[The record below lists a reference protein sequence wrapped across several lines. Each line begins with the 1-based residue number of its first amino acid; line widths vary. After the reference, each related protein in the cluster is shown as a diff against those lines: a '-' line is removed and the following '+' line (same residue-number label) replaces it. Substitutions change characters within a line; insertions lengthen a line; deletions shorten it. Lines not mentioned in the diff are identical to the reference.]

1 MEASTDSFYKYLLN
15 RSKNLHKKLEKID
28 QKKKQVKSQSK
39 QLTPEE
45 KQLLESEPQ
54 IDTAIQEID
63 RHLKAYTAFKKPT
76 QKAPA
81 KEPPK
86 QVDQSNEVV
95 FLWVISEFLRHPEIR
110 QNLSGSQQQFLEALS
125 KISDSTAGE
134 SGDSFEQIMANV
146 QKHLSD
152 YLSKAEAT
160 LPGTEVKYQALNDFL
175 NDFYNQN
182 SEKNRP
188 ELPSEKAELEVE
200 RQEWGAEVEEE
211 KQEPEEPQFAEAS
224 PEVAEPS
231 QAEPTEEEKPQE
243 EEGFVEVTKGYRKK
257 KEEVPQ
263 RGRRPGRRAPRGDR
277 PRFRRKPREQ

>member
-110 QNLSGSQQQFLEALS
+110 QNLSDSQQQFLEALS

-188 ELPSEKAELEVE
+188 ELPSEKAELEKQIESLQSKILNTELE
-200 RQEWGAEVEEE
+200 RLATEYDKNSIDYLVTVPDSLLILGFKNILNQA
-211 KQEPEEPQFAEAS
+211 KQIFTDKNIILRTDAAQYAIL
-224 PEVAEPS
+224 
-231 QAEPTEEEKPQE
+231 
-243 EEGFVEVTKGYRKK
+243 
-257 KEEVPQ
+257 
-263 RGRRPGRRAPRGDR
+263 
-277 PRFRRKPREQ
+277 